1 MTVKVTL
8 LLLVLFALFG
18 MGSFLSAQETS
29 LPEIPQDI
37 SAVGKGIFT
46 NLIDTV
52 KQIFSQLGTVLG
64 DIFGWIYNF
73 WQLHILP
80 WFQNA
85 WNSIVRFFETL
96 FEEKMPAVKEE
107 FQRETKEL
115 TEEVPRLFNDF
126 WQWLKGLAGQQFE
139 EGTDDNMT
147 SFLFDR
153 NRV

>member
-8 LLLVLFALFG
+8 LLLVLFALLSTG
-18 MGSFLSAQETS
+18 TFLYAQETS
-29 LPEIPQDI
+29 LPGIPPNV
-37 SAVGKGIFT
+37 SMGEIFT

-52 KQIFSQLGTVLG
+52 KQIFLQLGTVLG

-80 WFQNA
+80 WLQNA
-85 WNSIVRFFETL
+85 WNSIVRFFATF

-107 FQRETKEL
+107 FQREAKEL
-115 TEEVPRLFNDF
+115 TEEVPRLIKNL